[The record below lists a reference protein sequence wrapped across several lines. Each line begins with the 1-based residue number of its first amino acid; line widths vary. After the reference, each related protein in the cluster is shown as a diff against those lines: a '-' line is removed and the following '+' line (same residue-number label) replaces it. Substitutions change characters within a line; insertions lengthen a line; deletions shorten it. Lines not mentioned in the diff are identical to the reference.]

1 MRVCVISHKRCW
13 QDNDGNWISS
23 GGFPAQMKSIASLF
37 AGLTLVIVA
46 DKAQPEGTPLPKEAK
61 VVPLRSPTGTGWR
74 RKMSVLIHLPY
85 YVTTISRE
93 VLSAEVIHAPQPGDI
108 SLIGMM
114 VAIVLR
120 KRIVARYCGS
130 WITNAETTAMNKLT
144 QALMRFFAGGRN
156 VMLATGEGTA
166 APATDMH
173 WTFATATSSEEIAAI
188 RPDLDRVITKPLKM
202 VFVGRLSPE
211 KGVRFLLEAIAELR
225 RESHLDERQLQLT
238 IIGDGPERKQL
249 AAFVEKE
256 RCTDLVKFAGHL
268 SRNDVIKNL
277 LLSDVCVLPS
287 LSESY
292 CKARLDAM
300 LCGVPVITS
309 EAGFGRQI
317 VGVDGERGWI
327 VPSANAR
334 ALAGAI
340 EQVLHGRID
349 WPALRQRCREYIR
362 ARTLENWAQQIGEIC
377 ARQWNMSLTNGK
389 LFAQDRR

>member
-1 MRVCVISHKRCW
+1 
-13 QDNDGNWISS
+13 
-23 GGFPAQMKSIASLF
+23 MKSIASLF
-37 AGLTLVIVA
+37 DGLTLVIVA
-46 DKAQPEGTPLPKEAK
+46 DEAQPGGTPLPKEAK

-74 RKMSVLIHLPY
+74 RKLSVLNQLPY

-93 VLSAEVIHAPQPGDI
+93 VSSAEVIHVPQPGDI
-108 SLIGMM
+108 SFIGMM

-130 WITNAETTAMNKLT
+130 WIPNAETTAMNKVT

-156 VMLATGEGTA
+156 VMLATGDGTGVPA
-166 APATDMH
+166 ADMH
-173 WTFATATSSEEIAAI
+173 WIFATATSGEELASI
-188 RPDLDRVITKPLKM
+188 RPDLGRVTSKPLRM
-202 VFVGRLSPE
+202 IFVGRLSPE
-211 KGVRFLLEAIAELR
+211 KGVRFLLEAIAELK

-238 IIGDGPERKQL
+238 IIGDGPERKEL

-317 VGVDGERGWI
+317 VGLDGERGWI
-327 VPSANAR
+327 VPTANAK
-334 ALAGAI
+334 ALARTI
-340 EQVLHGRID
+340 EQVLDRGSD

-362 ARTLENWAQQIGEIC
+362 ARTLENWTQQIGEIC

-389 LFAQDRR
+389 LFARDR